1 MKAVLCKGFGGPGTL
16 VVEDVAAPVPG
27 PEEVRIRVH
36 AAGVNFPDTLIIE
49 GRYQI
54 RPEPPF
60 SPGGEVAGVIDAV
73 GERVSG
79 LAPGDRVMA
88 LTGWGGF
95 AEQVV
100 VDAGRAMAIPDSMDF
115 VTAAG
120 FTMTY
125 GTSMHA
131 LKQRG
136 RLAAGETLLVLGA
149 GGGVGLTAV
158 ELGRVMGATVI
169 AAAGSADKLAA
180 AQAAG
185 AHHLINY
192 RDGDFRAQVK
202 AIAGPRG
209 VDVVYDPVG
218 GPLFEEALR
227 SLAWKGRLLVV
238 GFASGQIPQ
247 APANLPLLKGAD
259 IVGVF
264 WGAFCR
270 HEPEENRRNFAELVA
285 LHAAGR
291 LRPHIGQVLPL
302 ERAGEAL
309 NALSAR
315 SVTGKIVLRVEP

>member
-1 MKAVLCKGFGGPGTL
+1 MKAVLCKRFGGPGTL
-16 VVEDVAAPVPG
+16 VVEDTAPPEPG
-27 PEEVRIRVH
+27 PEGVRIRVH

-60 SPGGEVAGVIDAV
+60 APGGEVAGVVDAV
-73 GERVSG
+73 GERVTG
-79 LAPGDRVMA
+79 IAPGDRVMA

-100 VDAGRAMAIPDSMDF
+100 VEAGRVMAIPPSMDF

-158 ELGRVMGATVI
+158 ELGRGMGATVI
-169 AAAGSADKLAA
+169 AAAGSADKLEAA
-180 AQAAG
+180 REAG
-185 AHHLINY
+185 AHHLVDY
-192 RDGDFRAQVK
+192 RNGDFRTQVK
-202 AIAGPRG
+202 AIVGARG

-270 HEPEENRRNFAELVA
+270 QEPEENRRNFAELFA

-291 LRPHIGQVLPL
+291 LRPHIGRVLPL

-309 NALSAR
+309 EALAAR
-315 SVTGKIVLRVEP
+315 SVTGKIVLQVAA